1 MGQWLILAIFGLCR
15 IRFGVVGVSSEAVT
29 IKATVAVGMDASVSV
44 AAAALSAASVVGVSI
59 VLVLRSAHLRPLSI
73 ASSQWH
79 KLQNLQQNKQ
89 KSKWLVI
96 HP

>member
-89 KSKWLVI
+89 KSK
-96 HP
+96 